1 VLVDSK
7 VGVTEAKAAVARGDD
22 LTRGVRGGY
31 LGMAARA
38 VWVGGSEHPEAIESG
53 LEVAP

>member
-1 VLVDSK
+1 MLVDSK

-38 VWVGGSEHPEAIESG
+38 VWGGGSEHPEAIESG